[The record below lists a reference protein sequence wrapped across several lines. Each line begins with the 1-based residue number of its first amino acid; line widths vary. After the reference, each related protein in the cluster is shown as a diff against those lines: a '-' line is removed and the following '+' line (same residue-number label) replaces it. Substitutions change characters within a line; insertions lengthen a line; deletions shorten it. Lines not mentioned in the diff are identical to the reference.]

1 MMYINIDTVR
11 ALNDIY
17 INVDTVRTLNDVYKR
32 RYSSCI
38 K

>member
-1 MMYINIDTVR
+1 MMYINVDTVR